1 MWRMVVFTTAAI
13 GLLAAANGPVKA
25 DGTMSA
31 PEGSASLAGTVK
43 KVDVEAGTIQVATGI
58 FGFRGKTLQLSEDT
72 LVKVGDREASL
83 TEISEGSKVTAFY
96 ETRDNKVV
104 ATYIELVPKFRLPE
118 KAIAVID
125 SEVVAP

>member
-13 GLLAAANGPVKA
+13 GLLAAANGPVEA

-96 ETRDNKVV
+96 EKRDNKVV

-118 KAIAVID
+118 KAITVID
-125 SEVVAP
+125 SKVVAP